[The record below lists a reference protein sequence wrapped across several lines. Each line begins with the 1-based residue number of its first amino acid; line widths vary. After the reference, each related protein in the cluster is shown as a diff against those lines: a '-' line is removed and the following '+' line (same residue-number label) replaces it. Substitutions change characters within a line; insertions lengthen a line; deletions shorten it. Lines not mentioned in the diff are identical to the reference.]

1 MTECGNVYINAVG
14 KFLPGDPI
22 TNSEAEGYLG
32 KIAGQPSRLKAL
44 VLRKNKIKTRY
55 YALDKEGEHLYSNVE
70 MATLACKDAINN
82 SQVMGNDIGYL
93 ATATTQGD
101 LLVPGM
107 ASSVHAELGLPPVE
121 LANFQSVCAS
131 SMMALKSAY
140 LQVYAGE
147 HNTALVSASEFSSRW
162 FRPGFYEAYFKKQRI
177 SQAPIETE
185 FIRWTLSDGAGAVV
199 LGNKPSKNQYSLK
212 IDWVKQKS
220 FADRFD
226 NCMFAG
232 TESNDPSLLKTWSSY
247 ADPGEAMDNGAMIL
261 RQDFD
266 LLYRMFPAW
275 LSFYIELIEQGLINI
290 KDVDYFLG
298 HYSADSLKKEMV
310 SLMKKADVMVPEE
323 KWFTNLYSKGNTGSG
338 SASIFIMLEELL
350 NEKEL
355 TPGQTILCFVPES
368 GRCIVSFMKLTV
380 CMEGKE

>member
-1 MTECGNVYINAVG
+1 MAKSENVYISAVG
-14 KFLPGDPI
+14 KFLPGEPI
-22 TNSEAEGYLG
+22 TNGEAEDYLG

-44 VLRKNKIKTRY
+44 VLRQNKIKTRH
-55 YALDKEGEHLYSNVE
+55 YALDKNGKHLYSNAG
-70 MATLACKDAINN
+70 MAVLACQDAINK
-82 SQVMGNDIGYL
+82 SQVMGQDISYL

-121 LANFQSVCAS
+121 IANFQSVCAS
-131 SMMALKSAY
+131 SMMALKSAF

-147 HNTALVSASEFSSRW
+147 HKNALVSASEFSSRW
-162 FRPGFYEAYFKKQRI
+162 FRAGFYEDYFEKHQI
-177 SQAPIETE
+177 SQAPVETE
-185 FIRWTLSDGAGAVV
+185 FMRWTLSDGAGAVI
-199 LGNKPSKNQYSLK
+199 LENKPSKKNYSLR
-212 IDWVKQKS
+212 IDWIKQKS

-232 TESNDPSLLKTWSSY
+232 TESNDPSLLKNWANY
-247 ADPGEAMDNGAMIL
+247 ANPAEAMSNGAMLL

-275 LSFYIELIEQGLINI
+275 LSFYVELIEQGLIDI
-290 KDVDYFLG
+290 EDIDYFLG

-310 SLMKKADVMVPEE
+310 GLMKKAGVMIAEE
-323 KWFTNLYSKGNTGSG
+323 KWFTNLYSKGNTGS
-338 SASIFIMLEELL
+338 ASIFIMLEELFYDH
-350 NEKEL
+350 EL
-355 TPGQTILCFVPES
+355 TAGQTILCFVPES

-380 CMEGKE
+380 CLGDEE